1 MVVILMDDVLM
12 FESFLILLKDR
23 ELFLYFVNVG
33 EIKNKSGLCYCQYR
47 YVENII
53 DINKIGYEFENI
65 GCNSMYFK
73 F

>member
-33 EIKNKSGLCYCQYR
+33 EIKNKSGLCYC
-47 YVENII
+47 
-53 DINKIGYEFENI
+53 
-65 GCNSMYFK
+65 
-73 F
+73 